1 MGATGQPTP
10 PIAFGGPVA
19 DVRAHLSAP
28 AIAVDDEMLA
38 RLRSAC
44 ADVTVDAEV
53 VAEAS
58 RDWWPLAMIW
68 ALDGQVAAR
77 AGAVARPEAADEVA
91 AVLRVCNDARVPV
104 TAAAG
109 RSGVCAAS
117 VPLHGGVVLDLCAL
131 SGIVD
136 VDD

>member
-1 MGATGQPTP
+1 MGTTGQPTP

-28 AIAVDDEMLA
+28 SVTVDDEMLT

-44 ADVTVDAEV
+44 TDVTVDAEV

-68 ALDGQVAAR
+68 ALDGEVPAR
-77 AGAVARPEAADEVA
+77 AGAVARPGSAGA
-91 AVLRVCNDARVPV
+91 CYTP
-104 TAAAG
+104 AAANF
-109 RSGVCAAS
+109 REF
-117 VPLHGGVVLDLCAL
+117 
-131 SGIVD
+131 
-136 VDD
+136 

>member
-10 PIAFGGPVA
+10 PIPFDGAVA

-28 AIAVDDEMLA
+28 AVTVDDGTLT

-44 ADVTVDAEV
+44 ADVTVDAES

-58 RDWWPLAMIW
+58 RDLRPLAMIW

-77 AGAVARPEAADEVA
+77 RRG
-91 AVLRVCNDARVPV
+91 
-104 TAAAG
+104 AAG
-109 RSGVCAAS
+109 FGRRWRLYCA
-117 VPLHGGVVLDLCAL
+117 PR
-131 SGIVD
+131 
-136 VDD
+136 